1 MLAISQITF
10 LNSLELSPLNFKVHH
25 EQFPDKQHD
34 LVIWETG

>member
-10 LNSLELSPLNFKVHH
+10 LNSLELSPLHFKVHH